1 MWLEQTGVWT
11 FMDSVW
17 KTFRATKL
25 GTSAAWA
32 LGVTALTTVLGH
44 GVAQAVTASCPSD
57 PITSAGGSTT
67 ATATPISPVCDGTQ
81 ITGAQG
87 FPTYWEFTWQDASG
101 NSTIDANM
109 TNTGDG
115 GSFSGNLELLD
126 STGTNVLQS
135 ASFFMPGS
143 IGSSTDPAITNNM
156 TNGTS
161 YILGITEDVPD
172 PSFTI
177 TFSATPTPEP
187 ASLGLFGGA
196 LAALA
201 AFRKRRKLSR

>member
-1 MWLEQTGVWT
+1 
-11 FMDSVW
+11 MDSIW
-17 KTFRATKL
+17 KTFRTTKL
-25 GTSAAWA
+25 GTSTAWGV
-32 LGVTALTTVLGH
+32 GVTALATVLGH
-44 GVAQAVTASCPSD
+44 GSAQAVTASCPT
-57 PITSAGGSTT
+57 PITSPGGSTT
-67 ATATPISPVCDGTQ
+67 ATATPISPVCGGTQ
-81 ITGAQG
+81 IIGSQG

-101 NSTIDANM
+101 NSTIDANI
-109 TNTGDG
+109 TSTGTD

-126 STGTNVLQS
+126 STGTSVL
-135 ASFFMPGS
+135 ASTGFYVPGS

-156 TNGTS
+156 ANGTN
-161 YILGITEDVPD
+161 YILGLTAVTDPD
-172 PSFTI
+172 FTI